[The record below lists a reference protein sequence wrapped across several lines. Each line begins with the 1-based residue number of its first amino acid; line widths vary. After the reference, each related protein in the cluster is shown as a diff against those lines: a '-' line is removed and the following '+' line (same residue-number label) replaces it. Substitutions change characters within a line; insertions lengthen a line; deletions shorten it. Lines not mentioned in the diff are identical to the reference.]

1 MKRLIPV
8 FILLVAAIA
17 AGLYFYPR
25 LTRKSAPANQ
35 LALSGNIEAHESLV
49 SFKVQGRI
57 VDLPV
62 EEGQQVEQGA
72 LLARLE
78 DADFKQ
84 KVRIDEAGVNVR
96 ESNLALTLA
105 GTREQ
110 EVKAS
115 AQAVADAQADLNEKK
130 LDSDRAQQLF
140 AKDEISAQDRDLA
153 STAFKRS
160 EATFKAARQRL
171 NEAEE
176 GSRKE
181 DIAIARANL
190 AQANA
195 DLGLSRINETYT
207 TLQAPS
213 AGVVTVR
220 QTLAKF
226 IGDRR
231 QPSRLIRIPASGTR
245 DASLSSRLMRNS
257 HRRACRQKLNASPS
271 SIASRLISIIPT
283 MSSSQACPLT
293 PTLNSLLPRPPPLL
307 CQQENDESEPTRA
320 KPGDHGR
327 KSHQE
332 FSRRARRRRTE
343 L

>member
-62 EEGQQVEQGA
+62 EEGQQVEQGT

-130 LDSDRAQQLF
+130 LDSDRAQQ
-140 AKDEISAQDRDLA
+140 
-153 STAFKRS
+153 AFC
-160 EATFKAARQRL
+160 QR
-171 NEAEE
+171 
-176 GSRKE
+176 
-181 DIAIARANL
+181 
-190 AQANA
+190 
-195 DLGLSRINETYT
+195 
-207 TLQAPS
+207 
-213 AGVVTVR
+213 
-220 QTLAKF
+220 
-226 IGDRR
+226 
-231 QPSRLIRIPASGTR
+231 
-245 DASLSSRLMRNS
+245 
-257 HRRACRQKLNASPS
+257 
-271 SIASRLISIIPT
+271 
-283 MSSSQACPLT
+283 
-293 PTLNSLLPRPPPLL
+293 
-307 CQQENDESEPTRA
+307 
-320 KPGDHGR
+320 
-327 KSHQE
+327 
-332 FSRRARRRRTE
+332 
-343 L
+343 